1 MERFADKP
9 DDRDLQAYVDGQLT
23 PDEAAALEARLAESP
38 EDAAAVDAYLEQ
50 KRLIREA
57 ADALAPAAVDLRTAA
72 LERRLARRLDRS
84 RGVGPARL
92 PAPLRRAAAAVL
104 LVGAGW
110 VGHAQYAAWGEA
122 TPGYVAEAV
131 GAHQVFA
138 DDAFRPVEFG
148 AEASDVA
155 LQWAAAKLGR
165 EVSLPELGP
174 LGITLVGARLH
185 GTAEGPIAQ
194 FIYEDAGG
202 ARLSLI
208 IARHPPDVPVQAF
221 RFANHAET
229 SVGYWSDSALDYAL
243 VARTSPAQLRAIASE
258 ISAGGAI

>member
-9 DDRDLQAYVDGQLT
+9 DDRDLQAYADGQLT

-38 EDAAAVDAYLEQ
+38 EDAAAVDAHLEQ

-72 LERRLARRLDRS
+72 LERRLIDRLTRRAPSGR
-84 RGVGPARL
+84 PRL
-92 PAPLRRAAAAVL
+92 PVLLRQAAAAVL

-110 VGHAQYAAWGEA
+110 VGHGQYAALSDA
-122 TPGYVAEAV
+122 PPGYVAEAV
-131 GAHQVFA
+131 GAHAVFA
-138 DDAFRPVEFG
+138 DDAFRPVEFA

-194 FIYEDAGG
+194 FIYEDAEG

-208 IARHPPDVPVQAF
+208 IARHPPEVPAQAF
-221 RFANHAET
+221 RLATYADA

-243 VARTSPAQLRAIASE
+243 VAKTSPAQLRAIASE
-258 ISAGGAI
+258 ISPGGAI